1 MTRAF
6 ATMVWNEMMILVR
19 DSTTMFWILAFP
31 FFFLF
36 MMLFTYGSDG
46 KLPAQRIEVVDLDRT
61 PASERFIAL
70 VASTFTEK
78 VAMDGQLVT
87 VDRDAPLAP
96 QALRIEIPE
105 QFEYA
110 VTRHRPIDVGI
121 RYEQDG
127 LATQFALRA
136 IRALV
141 VRFNADVA
149 AAPEVV
155 DVHVDDREARPAL
168 SFKHY
173 VLTGILV
180 MSMMSAGMT
189 TICIALAYRRE
200 RNGFKMMACMPVSPS
215 LFLSAMLASRM
226 LVLCAAVV
234 ALVTGARLLFGIPIV
249 LDPARLAQAA
259 AVVVLGGLMLLAM
272 GTAMSA
278 RLATVGGASLATN
291 LVYIAL
297 LFLSDLTM
305 PLTAMPT
312 GVKAVMEH
320 LPTAEFV
327 TALRHVL
334 IGGQGLGQQSGLLAA
349 MLGWTLLFG
358 AIARATFRWHRQAGG
373 RR

>member
-1 MTRAF
+1 MAHAF
-6 ATMVWNEMMILVR
+6 ATMVRNETMILVR
-19 DSTTMFWILAFP
+19 DSTTMFWIIVFP

-36 MMLFTYGSDG
+36 MMLFSYGSEG
-46 KLPAQRIEVVDLDRT
+46 KLPPQRIEVVDLDRSPT
-61 PASERFIAL
+61 SARFLDL
-70 VASTFTEK
+70 VTSTFTEK
-78 VAMDGQLVT
+78 VAMDGHLVP

-96 QALRIEIPE
+96 KALRIELPE
-105 QFEYA
+105 GFEYA
-110 VTRHRPIDVGI
+110 VQRHRTVDLGI

-127 LATQFALRA
+127 MATQFALRVF
-136 IRALV
+136 RALV
-141 VRFNADVA
+141 VRFNADA
-149 AAPEVV
+149 AEAPEVV
-155 DVHVDDREARPAL
+155 DLHVDDRGAQPAL
-168 SFKHY
+168 SFTHY

-215 LFLSAMLASRM
+215 MFLASMLASRM
-226 LVLCAAVV
+226 LVLCAAAVLLVIGGRVV
-234 ALVTGARLLFGIPIV
+234 FGIPIV
-249 LDPARLAQAA
+249 LDAARLAQAA
-259 AVVVLGGLMLLAM
+259 LVVLLGGTMLLAM

-305 PLTAMPT
+305 PLTAMPPQ
-312 GVKAVMEH
+312 VSAVMRH

-334 IGGQGLGQQSGLLAA
+334 VGGQGLGQQAGLLAA

-358 AIARATFRWHRQAGG
+358 AIARLSFRWHRQMGG